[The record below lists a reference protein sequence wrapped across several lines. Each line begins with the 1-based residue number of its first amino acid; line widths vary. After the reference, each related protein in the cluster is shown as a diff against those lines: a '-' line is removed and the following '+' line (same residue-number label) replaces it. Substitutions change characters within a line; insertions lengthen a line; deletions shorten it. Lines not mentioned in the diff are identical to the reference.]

1 MKFYYS
7 LLFACLF
14 FTSEATHLM
23 GGDITILELP
33 NGEHLVNL
41 VAYRDTVGINMASYA
56 TFEFKGP
63 NGLSFSRIT
72 AYDSVISGTVL
83 PMYPY
88 GVEIYFFSDTVS
100 FPTAGEWHVSWKNC
114 CRNGAIQNLSA
125 PLSESMYLSTN
136 IVIDSV
142 SSNSTPFFLV
152 PAAIYLPLNT
162 PWQYNPLPFDPDGDS
177 LVWSLDSPLN
187 DSALYCLGYTAPPSA
202 ANNPLSLDSATGT
215 ISWTANTIGH
225 FVISILVEQYRN
237 GVWLGEIRRDMQLIV
252 VPAGQGF
259 PYWSAFNGQAPRDTI
274 SIDVP
279 ANSTLSFDIEASH
292 SDTSQQLYMDAYS
305 SLLRKGVSKASF
317 SVSPTGVQ
325 NSIRG
330 SFSFNPDSS
339 HAGNRYIVVFRCS
352 DQYFTNDQAV
362 TINVTSGIGLED
374 LGAAERFGNWQLY
387 PNPARDFINLS
398 FVSEDQEKLNIEI
411 LDLEGRVLNALEA
424 DAHAGV
430 NLLQLDQPDLQSGI
444 YLVQVKAED
453 GLLWTTKMIKQ

>member
-1 MKFYYS
+1 
-7 LLFACLF
+7 
-14 FTSEATHLM
+14 
-23 GGDITILELP
+23 
-33 NGEHLVNL
+33 
-41 VAYRDTVGINMASYA
+41 
-56 TFEFKGP
+56 
-63 NGLSFSRIT
+63 
-72 AYDSVISGTVL
+72 
-83 PMYPY
+83 
-88 GVEIYFFSDTVS
+88 
-100 FPTAGEWHVSWKNC
+100 
-114 CRNGAIQNLSA
+114 
-125 PLSESMYLSTN
+125 
-136 IVIDSV
+136 
-142 SSNSTPFFLV
+142 
-152 PAAIYLPLNT
+152 
-162 PWQYNPLPFDPDGDS
+162 
-177 LVWSLDSPLN
+177 
-187 DSALYCLGYTAPPSA
+187 
-202 ANNPLSLDSATGT
+202 
-215 ISWTANTIGH
+215 
-225 FVISILVEQYRN
+225 
-237 GVWLGEIRRDMQLIV
+237 
-252 VPAGQGF
+252 
-259 PYWSAFNGQAPRDTI
+259 
-274 SIDVP
+274 
-279 ANSTLSFDIEASH
+279 
-292 SDTSQQLYMDAYS
+292 MDAYS